1 MFISQ
6 FSSWLN
12 GTNDSNSSTS
22 PIGLSATSTNIVSLI
37 DDQKL
42 PPISSSISSSSS
54 SKKRKSVPQ
63 KIVTNNNTNHHHMNS
78 AKKFHNNS
86 TILETDSNDEIN
98 QTTNES
104 TTYVDIL
111 T

>member
-1 MFISQ
+1 MNFRK

-22 PIGLSATSTNIVSLI
+22 PIGLSATSTNIISLI
-37 DDQKL
+37 DDQKIA
-42 PPISSSISSSSS
+42 PVSSLSSS

-63 KIVTNNNTNHHHMNS
+63 KIVTNTNPS
-78 AKKFHNNS
+78 KKSHQNS
-86 TILETDSNDEIN
+86 TSLENDSNDEAN
-98 QTTNES
+98 QTTNET

>member
-1 MFISQ
+1 
-6 FSSWLN
+6 LN

-22 PIGLSATSTNIVSLI
+22 PIGFSSTPTNIVSLI

-42 PPISSSISSSSS
+42 PPISSSSSLSSS

-63 KIVTNNNTNHHHMNS
+63 KIVSNPHPT
-78 AKKFHNNS
+78 KKFHQNS
-86 TILETDSNDEIN
+86 PILETDSNDEAN

-104 TTYVDIL
+104 THYVDIL

>member
-1 MFISQ
+1 LNFRK

-22 PIGLSATSTNIVSLI
+22 PIGLSATSTNIISLI
-37 DDQKL
+37 DDQKIA
-42 PPISSSISSSSS
+42 PVSSLSSS

-63 KIVTNNNTNHHHMNS
+63 KIVTNTNPS
-78 AKKFHNNS
+78 KKFHQNS
-86 TILETDSNDEIN
+86 TSLENDSNDETN
-98 QTTNES
+98 QTTNET